1 MKKLV
6 YAFLFTDIE
15 RSTRRWEEQP
25 EDMSADLR
33 RHNGILIR
41 AVEAN
46 DGRVFKM
53 VGDAVYAVDMSNC
66 KQSISAIGLKME
78 TWISCYDVKLNG
90 R

>member
-78 TWISCYDVKLNG
+78 T
-90 R
+90 